1 MMEGMPD
8 SVSAAYSMTA
18 TTFLLAAYSVR
29 YTAAHTPSG
38 STTASVVS
46 TMQTVLMM
54 SGRMP
59 MVSSR

>member
-1 MMEGMPD
+1 
-8 SVSAAYSMTA
+8 MTA
-18 TTFLLAAYSVR
+18 TSFLLAAYSVR

-38 STTASVVS
+38 STTSRVAS
-46 TMQTVLMM
+46 TMQTVLMI

>member
-1 MMEGMPD
+1 MPD

-18 TTFLLAAYSVR
+18 TSFRLPAYSVR
-29 YTAAHTPSG
+29 YTAAHTPTGRTIS
-38 STTASVVS
+38 SVVS

>member
-18 TTFLLAAYSVR
+18 TSFLLAAYSVR

-38 STTASVVS
+38 STTSRVAS
-46 TMQTVLMM
+46 TMQTVLMI

>member
-1 MMEGMPD
+1 MPD
-8 SVSAAYSMTA
+8 RVSAAYSMAA

-29 YTAAHTPSG
+29 YIAAHTPTG
-38 STTASVVS
+38 STTSSVVT
-46 TMQTVLMM
+46 TMHTVLMM

>member
-18 TTFLLAAYSVR
+18 TTFFIGGVLRQVHGG
-29 YTAAHTPSG
+29 AHAQG

-46 TMQTVLMM
+46 TM
-54 SGRMP
+54 R
-59 MVSSR
+59 RC